1 MAPKAGLGN
10 RRMGEPR
17 APPGSSPAPPRSRTL
32 VLRPLSEEIVE
43 ALLARLRLLR
53 GLPSS
58 IGGLRRE
65 KRELCAPLS
74 ADDPGGGTET
84 GSGAC
89 RSEEAEEKEPVV

>member
-10 RRMGEPR
+10 RRMGEPGDGGAQSTSR
-17 APPGSSPAPPRSRTL
+17 SSPAPPRSRTL
-32 VLRPLSEEIVE
+32 VLRPPSEEIVE

-58 IGGLRRE
+58 IGGLGRE

-74 ADDPGGGTET
+74 ADDPGGDRDRVRGLQV
-84 GSGAC
+84 GGG
-89 RSEEAEEKEPVV
+89 